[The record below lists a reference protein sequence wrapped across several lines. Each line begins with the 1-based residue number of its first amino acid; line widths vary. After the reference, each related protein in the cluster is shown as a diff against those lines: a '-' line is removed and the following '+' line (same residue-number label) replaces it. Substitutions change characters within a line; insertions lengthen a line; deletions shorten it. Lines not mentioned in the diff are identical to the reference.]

1 MAKRDKAA
9 LHRGLVASLTET
21 RDRLV
26 AAQRLSQEGVT
37 HEDARA
43 EGDKDMRAT
52 EASYVARGQAM
63 RVEALESDLAR
74 VVAMKVR
81 KFKPEDPIAL
91 SAVVLI
97 ASDTDKRVVFVAPAG
112 GGVRL
117 EDAQG
122 VVHVVTPASPLGKAL
137 LGSRAGDYVT
147 FAKGGASEE
156 AEIVE
161 IE

>member
-9 LHRGLVASLTET
+9 LYQSLVASLTET

-26 AAQRLSQEGVT
+26 AAQRLSVEGVT

-81 KFKPEDPIAL
+81 KFKPDDPIAL
-91 SAVVLI
+91 SALVLI
-97 ASDTDKRVVFVAPAG
+97 AS
-112 GGVRL
+112 
-117 EDAQG
+117 
-122 VVHVVTPASPLGKAL
+122 
-137 LGSRAGDYVT
+137 
-147 FAKGGASEE
+147 
-156 AEIVE
+156 
-161 IE
+161 

>member
-1 MAKRDKAA
+1 MPRTDKSA
-9 LHRGLVASLTET
+9 LHRSLVAALTET
-21 RDRLV
+21 RDRLA
-26 AAQRLSQEGVT
+26 AAQRVSQEGVT

-74 VVAMKVR
+74 VVAMKTR
-81 KFKPEDPIAL
+81 KFKPDDPIAL
-91 SAVVLI
+91 GALVLI
-97 ASDTDKRVVFVAPAG
+97 ASDSDKRRVYVAPAG
-112 GGVRL
+112 GGIRL
-117 EDAQG
+117 EDPNGA
-122 VVHVVTPASPLGKAL
+122 VHVVTPASPLGRAL